1 MALVFFVSP
10 PFSSVA
16 AKRLEAASRN
26 SPAFKYGEG
35 PNEGVAILQLG
46 LIGLGERSIT
56 IPDGPTGNF
65 MQQTAAAVRAFQASR
80 GLVVDGIAGQKTVTR
95 LDSDLDRLT
104 DRVLEKLDRDIPN
117 VARYRYHE
125 RNRIL
130 DEMKQEMQRFQRGN
144 TVGIV
149 IADDI
154 LILVVI
160 IFFFILIWLSAPA
173 TQKELRKLM
182 RELIEEFNQRGEVAQ
197 EKLRDL
203 KAKVERFINDVREV
217 RTACEQEVL
226 LRDPKK
232 HAECL
237 RKFRLKLQAAH
248 DEADQDF
255 EGAVRRDYRP
265 IWSCPVR
272 FPPGTRLKEL
282 SEAFSRIYECGER
295 LPELASNAR
304 RSHSQSSQTIRIFRK
319 RDAGDDA

>member
-10 PFSSVA
+10 PFGADA

-35 PNEGVAILQLG
+35 RNEGVAILQLG
-46 LIGLGERSIT
+46 LIALGEPSIT
-56 IPDGPTGNF
+56 IPDGPTGNY

-80 GLVVDGIAGQKTVTR
+80 GLVVDGVAGQKTLTR

-104 DRVLEKLDRDIPN
+104 DRVLEKLNRDIPR
-117 VARYRYHE
+117 AAYYQYHE
-125 RNRIL
+125 RNHIL
-130 DEMKQEMQRFQRGN
+130 DELKQEMQRFSRGN

-160 IFFFILIWLSAPA
+160 IFFFILIWLSASA

-203 KAKVERFINDVREV
+203 KAKVERFIDEV
-217 RTACEQEVL
+217 RDVKTGCEQEVL
-226 LRDPKK
+226 LKNPQK

-237 RKFRLKLQAAH
+237 SRFRLKLTAAH
-248 DEADQDF
+248 HKLTRTLKELFFVIYDQF
-255 EGAVRRDYRP
+255 GRGRF
-265 IWSCPVR
+265 R
-272 FPPGTRLKEL
+272 FPPGTRLRAL
-282 SEAFSRIYECGER
+282 TEAFREYMDAVNDFLSCLEC
-295 LPELASNAR
+295 PEIPFPSFPDHPN
-304 RSHSQSSQTIRIFRK
+304 FP
-319 RDAGDDA
+319 